1 MSEILVTGGAGY
13 IGSATV
19 DALCEKGRKV
29 VVLDSLVA
37 GHRKAVHKDAVF
49 YEGDIANRQLLME
62 IFKQHNIES
71 VIHFAAFIAAP
82 ESVADPAKY
91 YRNNVVGSL
100 ELLDAIRTSGITK
113 IVFSS
118 TSAVYGEPQYLPM
131 DEMHSQTPTSPYGL
145 SKLFVEHIL
154 DSFDAAYG
162 VKHVALR
169 YFNACGAT
177 HALGEDHSPETHL
190 MPLVLQ
196 AAMGKRPHISI
207 YGTDYPTPD
216 GTCVRDYI
224 HISDLAQAHLLALDY
239 LDKKIAGPK
248 SQKINLGNG
257 EGFSV
262 RQIIEAA
269 RKVTNKHIT
278 VKEELRRAGDP
289 SQIWASAEKAR
300 EILGWAPQYTDIHE
314 IIQTA
319 WEWHTRN
326 PEGYFTRE

>member
-1 MSEILVTGGAGY
+1 VSEILVTGGAGY

-19 DALCEKGRKV
+19 EALCEKGRKV
-29 VVLDSLVA
+29 VVLDSLIS
-37 GHRKAVHKDAVF
+37 GHREAVHKDAVF
-49 YEGDIANRQLLME
+49 YEGDITNRHLLME
-62 IFKQHNIES
+62 IFERHNIGS
-71 VIHFAAFIAAP
+71 VIHFAAFSVAP

-91 YRNNVVGSL
+91 YRNNVAGSI
-100 ELLDAIRTSGITK
+100 ELLDAMRMSGITK

-131 DEMHSQTPTSPYGL
+131 DEMHPQNPTSPYGL

-154 DSFDAAYG
+154 DSFDTAYG

-177 HALGEDHSPETHL
+177 RELGEDHSPETHL
-190 MPLVLQ
+190 IPLVLQ

-207 YGTDYPTPD
+207 YGTDYLTPD
-216 GTCVRDYI
+216 GTCIRDYI

-239 LDKKIAGPK
+239 LEREQK

-257 EGFSV
+257 TGFSV

-269 RKVTNKHIT
+269 RKVTNKPIPIH
-278 VKEELRRAGDP
+278 EEPRRAGDP
-289 SQIWASAEKAR
+289 SQIWASAEKVR
-300 EILGWAPQYTDIHE
+300 KILSWVPQYTDIHE

-319 WEWHTRN
+319 WKWHMLK
-326 PEGYFTRE
+326 PEGYASQK

>member
-19 DALCEKGRKV
+19 EALCEKGRKV
-29 VVLDSLVA
+29 VVLDSLVS
-37 GHRKAVHKDAVF
+37 GHRKAVHKNAVF
-49 YEGDIANRQLLME
+49 YEGCIANRQLLVE
-62 IFKQHNIES
+62 IFEKYNIGS
-71 VIHFAAFIAAP
+71 VIHFAAFSVAP

-91 YRNNVVGSL
+91 YRNNVAGSI
-100 ELLDAIRTSGITK
+100 ELLDAMRASGVTK

-131 DEMHSQTPTSPYGL
+131 DESHPQKPTSPYGL

-154 DSFDAAYG
+154 DSFDVAYG

-177 HALGEDHSPETHL
+177 STLGEDHSPETHL
-190 MPLVLQ
+190 IPLVLQ

-239 LDKKIAGPK
+239 LGTEQK

-257 EGFSV
+257 AGFSV
-262 RQIIEAA
+262 RQIIEAT
-269 RKVTNKHIT
+269 RKVTDKHIT
-278 VKEELRRAGDP
+278 VKEESRRAGDP
-289 SQIWASAEKAR
+289 SQIGASTEKAR
-300 EILGWAPQYTDIHE
+300 KILGWTPQYADIHK

-319 WEWHTRN
+319 WEWHMRN
-326 PEGYFTRE
+326 PEGY